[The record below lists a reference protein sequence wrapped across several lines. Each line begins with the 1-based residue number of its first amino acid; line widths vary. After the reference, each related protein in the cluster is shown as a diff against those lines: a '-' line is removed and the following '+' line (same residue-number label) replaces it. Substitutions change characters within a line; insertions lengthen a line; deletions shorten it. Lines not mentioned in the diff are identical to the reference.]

1 MAADG
6 SIIIDTRVNN
16 KGAEADLKALQAKAK
31 STAQQ
36 ISALDKQLGQ
46 ATSKRS
52 KLADDLAAA
61 RQQAEGTA
69 KELRHI
75 DNELQAAKAQIA
87 AFDGAQL
94 QEQFKNARV
103 ELQKIQGEMLSN
115 ANALEEKSDI
125 YYKRIARKHPNV
137 PIHAINQ
144 AADFSARSKNPE
156 LAAKESALSQQ
167 YALQSAKV
175 DQLSNSVRALN
186 AVRAQASGL
195 VGKKSALESSITQ
208 QSDTVARLTGEYQ
221 RQEQTVAGLTQQRAG
236 LAQQLDRETAAVNR
250 QSSAMAA
257 LNMAADAAGKFGTAI
272 RSAFSGAVSL
282 GKKALKTLGGIGARI
297 NAATKG
303 MRTFGRRMA
312 EIASGALFFNL
323 ISSALS
329 NMTRY
334 VGSALTASGA
344 LRTALGN
351 LAGAA
356 QTAAAPLI
364 QVLTPA
370 LAALANAAATVF
382 SYIARLVA
390 FLTGTTVS
398 AAQQAAEGVAGVGDA
413 AAGTADKVKKAT
425 RSLAGFDEITRLDSP
440 QDTSGGGGGSA
451 GTIDPNFG
459 FTGKSPFLD
468 SLLAAIE
475 AGQWFQ
481 VGRLIGEKL
490 RDSLNAIPWP
500 DIQAKA
506 VQWATNIADTINGAV
521 STPGLWEAIGHTLA
535 QGLNTMTGFVDT
547 FFQGV
552 WWADIGAGL
561 ARGLSQLVTEVDW
574 PQLGRVL
581 TDGMRAALLTLHG
594 FVTTYTG
601 WADLGMSIA
610 AMIGA
615 ALSNIDWVQAA
626 GDLSALAI
634 GILTAINTGLAQI
647 DWGAVGQTVL
657 GMLSAIDWA
666 GVFGQLGQLFANLW
680 PVILTTMVLPA
691 ILSWIGSVLL
701 AALGQAIVG
710 SLATWFSTVA
720 IPAVLSGIG
729 SALSAILAAIGG
741 WPVALI
747 AAIVAVFGLLL
758 KAIIDNWDAICDWFS
773 GAWDS
778 FVAGWNDF
786 WSLVSTNAQN
796 WWDDVTT
803 GWTEFWDGVSSV
815 FDALKASLSQAWN
828 SFWSG
833 LATSVASIWEGIVST
848 VKGAVNSLIGFV
860 NGMISAIVG
869 GLNGAIDV
877 LNNLSIDTPD
887 WLPFGMGG
895 KHLGFSISHIPA
907 PQIPYLA
914 QGAVIPP
921 NREFMAVLGDQS
933 HGTNV
938 EAPLATIQEAVAAVM
953 QDYQDGNLAALQQ
966 VLATLREILSAIYG
980 INIGDEV
987 IGQAAARYQT
997 RQSIITGRA

>member
-1 MAADG
+1 MPQADG
-6 SIIIDTRVNN
+6 SIIIDTRINN

-69 KELRHI
+69 KALDEINAKL
-75 DNELQAAKAQIA
+75 DAARAKNLAAVQKEFPGMSAGNAASIA
-87 AFDGAQL
+87 ESRTKGQY
-94 QEQFKNARV
+94 
-103 ELQKIQGEMLSN
+103 G
-115 ANALEEKSDI
+115 
-125 YYKRIARKHPNV
+125 
-137 PIHAINQ
+137 
-144 AADFSARSKNPE
+144 ADFARSDQ
-156 LAAKESALSQQ
+156 LAAEYAKQTES
-167 YALQSAKV
+167 
-175 DQLSNSVRALN
+175 
-186 AVRAQASGL
+186 
-195 VGKKSALESSITQ
+195 I
-208 QSDTVARLTGEYQ
+208 ARLTGEYQ

-236 LAQQLDRETAAVNR
+236 LAQQLDRETAAVNS

-398 AAQQAAEGVAGVGDA
+398 AAQQAAAGVASVGSA
-413 AAGTADKVKKAT
+413 ASGTADQVKKAT
-425 RSLAGFDEITRLDSP
+425 KSLAGFDEITRLDAP

-521 STPGLWEAIGHTLA
+521 TTPGLWEAIGHTLA
-535 QGLNTMTGFVDT
+535 QGLNTVTVFVDT

-561 ARGLSQLVTEVDW
+561 ARGLTQLVAEVDW

-581 TDGMRAALLTLHG
+581 TDGMRAALLVLHG

-626 GDLSALAI
+626 GDLSTLAI

-691 ILSWIGSVLL
+691 ILSWISSVLL

-729 SALSAILAAIGG
+729 SALSAIVAAIGG
-741 WPVALI
+741 WPVVLI
-747 AAIVAVFGLLL
+747 AAIVALFAALIAV
-758 KAIIDNWDAICDWFS
+758 IVDNWDAICDWFS

-778 FVAGWNDF
+778 FVAAWNEF
-786 WSLVSTNAQN
+786 WSLVSTNARN
-796 WWDDVTT
+796 WWNDVTT
-803 GWTEFWDGVSSV
+803 GWSNFWSSISEK
-815 FDALKASLSQAWN
+815 FNALKSALGSAWN

-833 LATSVASIWEGIVST
+833 LASGVTSIWNGIVNT
-848 VKGAVNSLIGFV
+848 VKGAVNALIGFI
-860 NGMISAIVG
+860 NGMLSGIVN

-877 LNNLSIDTPD
+877 LNRLSIDVPS
-887 WLPFGMGG
+887 WVPVVGG
-895 KHLGFSISHIPA
+895 NHLGFNVAHITA

-938 EAPLATIQEAVAAVM
+938 EAPLATIQQAVAAVM
-953 QDYQDGNLAALQQ
+953 QDYQDGNLAALEQ
-966 VLATLREILSAIYG
+966 VIAVLRQILEAVYG
-980 INIGDEV
+980 IHIGDAV
-987 IGQAAARYQT
+987 IGQAVARYNS
-997 RQSIITGRA
+997 RQAIITGRA

>member
-1 MAADG
+1 MPQADG
-6 SIIIDTRVNN
+6 SIIIDTRINN

-425 RSLAGFDEITRLDSP
+425 RSLAGFDEITRLDAP

-561 ARGLSQLVTEVDW
+561 ARGLTQLVTEVDW

-666 GVFGQLGQLFANLW
+666 GVFGQLGQLFANTW
-680 PVILTTMVLPA
+680 PLILTTVVLPA
-691 ILSWIGSVLL
+691 IVSWIGSTLV
-701 AALGQAIVG
+701 AALSTSIVTALSG
-710 SLATWFSTVA
+710 WITATV
-720 IPAVLSGIG
+720 IPAIG
-729 SALSAILAAIGG
+729 AGLTAIAGFLTSTIAG
-741 WPVALI
+741 WPVLLIAALAAVA
-747 AAIVAVFGLLL
+747 AAIVAFLVE
-758 KAIIDNWDAICDWFS
+758 NWDSVVAWFQN
-773 GAWDS
+773 AWDD
-778 FVAGWNDF
+778 FVSGWNDF
-786 WSLVSTNAQN
+786 WDSVAFCAQE
-796 WWDDVTT
+796 WWKSVTT
-803 GWTEFWDGVSSV
+803 EWTNFWNGIVDK
-815 FDALKASLSQAWN
+815 FNALKSGLSQAWDA
-828 SFWSG
+828 FWTG
-833 LATSVASIWEGIVST
+833 LSDRVGDVWNGIVNT
-848 VKGAVNSLIGFV
+848 VKGAVNSLIGFI
-860 NGMISAIVG
+860 NGMISAVVG
-869 GLNGAIDV
+869 GLNSAIDA
-877 LNNLSIDTPD
+877 LNSLSVDIPD
-887 WLPFGMGG
+887 WVPVVGG
-895 KHLGFSISHIPA
+895 NRLGFSISHITA

-938 EAPLATIQEAVAAVM
+938 EAPLATIQQAVADVM
-953 QDYQDGNLAALQQ
+953 QDNLDGELAALE
-966 VLATLREILSAIYG
+966 AIRGTLLDILQAVYG
-980 INIGDEV
+980 IDISDTKIGKAANRYTTK
-987 IGQAAARYQT
+987 QA
-997 RQSIITGRA
+997 IITGRA

>member
-1 MAADG
+1 MPQADG
-6 SIIIDTRVNN
+6 SIIIDTRINN

-36 ISALDKQLGQ
+36 IAALDKQLGQ

-236 LAQQLDRETAAVNR
+236 LAQQLDRETAAVNS

-398 AAQQAAEGVAGVGDA
+398 AAQQAAAGVAGVGDA

-425 RSLAGFDEITRLDSP
+425 RSLAGFDEITRLDAP
-440 QDTSGGGGGSA
+440 QDTSGGGGGST

-521 STPGLWEAIGHTLA
+521 TTPGLWEAIGHTLA
-535 QGLNTMTGFVDT
+535 QGLNTVTGFVDT

-561 ARGLSQLVTEVDW
+561 ARGLTQLVAEVDW

-626 GDLSALAI
+626 GDLSTLAI

-680 PVILTTMVLPA
+680 PVILTTVVLPA
-691 ILSWIGSVLL
+691 ILSWISSVLL
-701 AALGQAIVG
+701 AYLGQAIVG
-710 SLATWFSTVA
+710 SLETWFSTVA

-729 SALSAILAAIGG
+729 SALSAI
-741 WPVALI
+741 V
-747 AAIVAVFGLLL
+747 AAIVALFAALIAV
-758 KAIIDNWDAICDWFS
+758 IVDNWDAICDWFS

-778 FVAGWNDF
+778 FVAAWNEF
-786 WSLVSTNAQN
+786 WSLVSTNARN
-796 WWDDVTT
+796 WWNDVTT
-803 GWTEFWDGVSSV
+803 GWSNFWATISEK
-815 FDALKASLSQAWN
+815 FNALKSALGSAWN

-833 LATSVASIWEGIVST
+833 LASGVTSIWNGIVNT
-848 VKGAVNSLIGFV
+848 VKGAVNALIGFI
-860 NGMISAIVG
+860 NGMLSGIVN

-877 LNNLSIDTPD
+877 LNRLSIDVPS
-887 WLPFGMGG
+887 WVPLVGG
-895 KHLGFSISHIPA
+895 NHLGFSVSHITA

-921 NREFMAVLGDQS
+921 NREFLAVLGDQS

-938 EAPLATIQEAVAAVM
+938 EAPLATIQQAVAAVM
-953 QDYQDGNLAALQQ
+953 QDYQDGELAALEQ
-966 VLATLREILSAIYG
+966 VVAVLRQILEAVYG
-980 INIGDEV
+980 IHIGDDM
-987 IGQAAARYQT
+987 IGQAAARYT
-997 RQSIITGRA
+997 NRQAIITGRA

>member
-1 MAADG
+1 MPQADG
-6 SIIIDTRVNN
+6 SIIIDTRINN

-69 KELRHI
+69 KELQHI

-398 AAQQAAEGVAGVGDA
+398 AAQQAAAGVAGVGDA

-425 RSLAGFDEITRLDSP
+425 RSLAGFDEITRLDAP

-521 STPGLWEAIGHTLA
+521 TTPGLWEAIGHTLA

-561 ARGLSQLVTEVDW
+561 ARGLTQLVTEVDW

-647 DWGAVGQTVL
+647 DWGAVGQTVM

-680 PVILTTMVLPA
+680 PVILTTVVLPA
-691 ILSWIGSVLL
+691 ILSWISSVLL
-701 AALGQAIVG
+701 AFLGQAIVG

-729 SALSAILAAIGG
+729 SALSAIVTAIGG
-741 WPVALI
+741 WPVVLI
-747 AAIVAVFGLLL
+747 AAIVALFVALI
-758 KAIIDNWDAICDWFS
+758 AVIVDNWDAICDWFS

-778 FVAGWNDF
+778 FVAAWNEF
-786 WSLVSTNAQN
+786 WSLVSTNARN
-796 WWDDVTT
+796 WWNDVTT
-803 GWTEFWDGVSSV
+803 GWSNFWATISEK
-815 FDALKASLSQAWN
+815 FNALKSALGSAWN

-833 LATSVASIWEGIVST
+833 LASGVTSIWNGIVNT
-848 VKGAVNSLIGFV
+848 VKGAVNALIGFI
-860 NGMISAIVG
+860 NGMLSGIVN

-877 LNNLSIDTPD
+877 LNRLSIDVPS
-887 WLPFGMGG
+887 WVPLVGG
-895 KHLGFSISHIPA
+895 NHLGFSISHITA

-938 EAPLATIQEAVAAVM
+938 EAPLATIQEAVASVM
-953 QDYQDGNLAALQQ
+953 QDYQDGNLAALEQ
-966 VLATLREILSAIYG
+966 VIAVLRQILEAVYG
-980 INIGDEV
+980 IHIGDAV
-987 IGQAAARYQT
+987 IGQAVARYNS
-997 RQSIITGRA
+997 RQAIITGRA

>member
-1 MAADG
+1 MPQADG
-6 SIIIDTRVNN
+6 SIIIDTRINN

-69 KELRHI
+69 KALDEINAKL
-75 DNELQAAKAQIA
+75 DAARAKNLAAVQKEFPGMSAGNAASIA
-87 AFDGAQL
+87 ESRTKGQY
-94 QEQFKNARV
+94 
-103 ELQKIQGEMLSN
+103 S
-115 ANALEEKSDI
+115 
-125 YYKRIARKHPNV
+125 
-137 PIHAINQ
+137 
-144 AADFSARSKNPE
+144 ADFARSDQ
-156 LAAKESALSQQ
+156 LAAEYAKQTES
-167 YALQSAKV
+167 
-175 DQLSNSVRALN
+175 
-186 AVRAQASGL
+186 
-195 VGKKSALESSITQ
+195 I
-208 QSDTVARLTGEYQ
+208 ARLTGEYQ

-250 QSSAMAA
+250 QSSA
-257 LNMAADAAGKFGTAI
+257 ADAARKFGTAI

-351 LAGAA
+351 LEGAA

-398 AAQQAAEGVAGVGDA
+398 AAQQAAAGVAGVGDA

-425 RSLAGFDEITRLDSP
+425 RSLAGFDEITRLDAP

-521 STPGLWEAIGHTLA
+521 TTPGLWEAIGHTLA

-561 ARGLSQLVTEVDW
+561 ARGLTQLVTEVDW

-680 PVILTTMVLPA
+680 PVILTTVVLPA
-691 ILSWIGSVLL
+691 ILSWISSVLL

-729 SALSAILAAIGG
+729 SALSAIVTAIGG
-741 WPVALI
+741 WPVVLI
-747 AAIVAVFGLLL
+747 AAIVALFAALIAV
-758 KAIIDNWDAICDWFS
+758 IVDNWDAICDWFS

-778 FVAGWNDF
+778 FVAAWNEF
-786 WSLVSTNAQN
+786 WSLVSTNARN
-796 WWDDVTT
+796 WWNDVTT
-803 GWTEFWDGVSSV
+803 GWSNFWATISEK
-815 FDALKASLSQAWN
+815 FNALKSALGSAWN

-833 LATSVASIWEGIVST
+833 LASGVTSIWNGIVNT
-848 VKGAVNSLIGFV
+848 VKGAVNALIGFI
-860 NGMISAIVG
+860 NGMLSGIVN

-877 LNNLSIDTPD
+877 LNRLSIDVPS
-887 WLPFGMGG
+887 WVPLVGG
-895 KHLGFSISHIPA
+895 NHLGFSISHITA

-938 EAPLATIQEAVAAVM
+938 EAPLATIQQAVTAVM
-953 QDYQDGNLAALQQ
+953 QDYQDGNLAALELVIA
-966 VLATLREILSAIYG
+966 VLRQILEAVYG
-980 INIGDEV
+980 IHIGDAV
-987 IGQAAARYQT
+987 IGQAVARYNS
-997 RQSIITGRA
+997 RQAIITGRA

>member
-1 MAADG
+1 MPQADG
-6 SIIIDTRVNN
+6 SIIIDTRINN

-87 AFDGAQL
+87 AFDGARL

-236 LAQQLDRETAAVNR
+236 LAQQLDRETAAVNS

-398 AAQQAAEGVAGVGDA
+398 AAQQAAAGVASVGSA
-413 AAGTADKVKKAT
+413 ASGTADQVKKAT
-425 RSLAGFDEITRLDSP
+425 KSLAGFDEITRLDAP

-521 STPGLWEAIGHTLA
+521 TTPGLWEAIGHTLA

-561 ARGLSQLVTEVDW
+561 ARGLTQLVAEVDW

-581 TDGMRAALLTLHG
+581 TDGMRAALLVLHG

-626 GDLSALAI
+626 GDLSTLAI

-691 ILSWIGSVLL
+691 ILSWIS
-701 AALGQAIVG
+701 
-710 SLATWFSTVA
+710 
-720 IPAVLSGIG
+720 
-729 SALSAILAAIGG
+729 SALSAIVTAIGG
-741 WPVALI
+741 WPVVLI
-747 AAIVAVFGLLL
+747 AAIVALFAALIAV
-758 KAIIDNWDAICDWFS
+758 IVDNWDAICDWFS

-778 FVAGWNDF
+778 FVAAWNEF
-786 WSLVSTNAQN
+786 WSLVSTNARN
-796 WWDDVTT
+796 WWNDVTT
-803 GWTEFWDGVSSV
+803 GWSNFWATISEK
-815 FDALKASLSQAWN
+815 FNALKSALGSAWN

-833 LATSVASIWEGIVST
+833 LASGVTSIWNGIVNT
-848 VKGAVNSLIGFV
+848 VKGAVNALIGFI
-860 NGMISAIVG
+860 NGMLSGIVN

-877 LNNLSIDTPD
+877 LNRLSIDVPS
-887 WLPFGMGG
+887 WVPLVGG
-895 KHLGFSISHIPA
+895 NHLGFSISHITA

-938 EAPLATIQEAVAAVM
+938 EAPLATIQEAVTAVM
-953 QDYQDGNLAALQQ
+953 QDYQDGNLAALEQ

-980 INIGDEV
+980 INIGDDV

-997 RQSIITGRA
+997 RQAIITGRA

>member
-1 MAADG
+1 MADG
-6 SIIIDTRVNN
+6 SIIIDTRINN

-69 KELRHI
+69 KALDEINAKL
-75 DNELQAAKAQIA
+75 DAARAKNLAAVQKEFPGMSAGNAASIA
-87 AFDGAQL
+87 ESRTKGQY
-94 QEQFKNARV
+94 
-103 ELQKIQGEMLSN
+103 G
-115 ANALEEKSDI
+115 
-125 YYKRIARKHPNV
+125 
-137 PIHAINQ
+137 
-144 AADFSARSKNPE
+144 ADFARSDQ
-156 LAAKESALSQQ
+156 LAAEYSKQTE
-167 YALQSAKV
+167 
-175 DQLSNSVRALN
+175 N
-186 AVRAQASGL
+186 
-195 VGKKSALESSITQ
+195 
-208 QSDTVARLTGEYQ
+208 VARLTGEYQ
-221 RQEQTVAGLTQQRAG
+221 RQEQTIAGLTQQRAG
-236 LAQQLDRETAAVNR
+236 LAQQLDQETAGVNR
-250 QSSAMAA
+250 QATAMNAMNA
-257 LNMAADAAGKFGTAI
+257 AADAARGFGTAI
-272 RSAFSGAVSL
+272 RRALGSVASL
-282 GKKALKTLGGIGARI
+282 GKKAAKALGTIGARI
-297 NAATKG
+297 NSATAG
-303 MRTFGRRMA
+303 MRRFGRRIA

-323 ISSALS
+323 ISAGLR
-329 NMTRY
+329 NVTTYMGT
-334 VGSALTASGA
+334 ALTASGA

-356 QTAAAPLI
+356 QTVAAPLI

-382 SYIARLVA
+382 SYIAQLVA

-398 AAQQAAEGVAGVGDA
+398 AAQQAAAGVASVGSA
-413 AAGTADKVKKAT
+413 ASGTADQVKKAT
-425 RSLAGFDEITRLDSP
+425 KSLAGFDEITRLDAP
-440 QDTSGGGGGSA
+440 QDDTGNGGGGGSSA
-451 GTIDPNFG
+451 IDPNFD

-521 STPGLWEAIGHTLA
+521 STRGLWEAIGHTLA
-535 QGLNTMTGFVDT
+535 QGLNTLTGFVDT

-561 ARGLSQLVTEVDW
+561 ARGLTQLVAEVDW

-615 ALSNIDWVQAA
+615 ALANIDWVQAA
-626 GDLSALAI
+626 GDLSKLAI
-634 GILTAINTGLAQI
+634 GILTAINAGLSTI
-647 DWGAVGQTVL
+647 DWGTVGQTVL
-657 GMLSAIDWA
+657 AMLSAIDWA
-666 GVFGQLGQLFANLW
+666 GLFGQLGRLFANIW
-680 PVILTTMVLPA
+680 PVILTAIVLPA
-691 ILSWIGSVLL
+691 ILSWL
-701 AALGQAIVG
+701 
-710 SLATWFSTVA
+710 
-720 IPAVLSGIG
+720 G
-729 SALSAILAAIGG
+729 SALAAIVAAIGG
-741 WPVALI
+741 WPVVLIAAIAVLFAALI
-747 AAIVAVFGLLL
+747 AAIVE
-758 KAIIDNWDAICDWFS
+758 NWDSICAWFA

-778 FVAGWNDF
+778 FVAAWNDF
-786 WSLVSTNAQN
+786 WSNVATNAQN
-796 WWDDVTT
+796 WWNDITT
-803 GWTEFWDGVSSV
+803 GWSNFWTGVSEK
-815 FDALKASLSQAWN
+815 FNALKSSLGAAWN

-833 LATSVASIWEGIVST
+833 LASGVASIWNGIVNT
-848 VKGAVNSLIGFV
+848 VKGAVNALIGFI
-860 NGMISAIVG
+860 NGMLSGIVS
-869 GLNGAIDV
+869 GLNSAIDV
-877 LNNLSIDTPD
+877 LNRLSIDVPD
-887 WLPFGMGG
+887 WVPVVGG
-895 KHLGFSISHIPA
+895 NHLGFNVSHITA

-921 NREFMAVLGDQS
+921 NREFMAVLGDQT

-938 EAPLATIQEAVAAVM
+938 EAPLATIQQAVAEVMEDVQAGQMAGFETLAELLRQLISAV
-953 QDYQDGNLAALQQ
+953 
-966 VLATLREILSAIYG
+966 YG
-980 INIGDEV
+980 IELTDEQV
-987 IGQAAARYQT
+987 
-997 RQSIITGRA
+997 GRAAQRWQRHQEIMMGGAF

>member
-6 SIIIDTRVNN
+6 SIIIDTRINN

-61 RQQAEGTA
+61 KQQAEGTA
-69 KELRHI
+69 KALDEI
-75 DNELQAAKAQIA
+75 
-87 AFDGAQL
+87 
-94 QEQFKNARV
+94 
-103 ELQKIQGEMLSN
+103 N
-115 ANALEEKSDI
+115 ANLDAARAKNLAAVQKEFPGMSAGNAAS
-125 YYKRIARKHPNV
+125 IAESRTKG
-137 PIHAINQ
+137 Q
-144 AADFSARSKNPE
+144 YGADFARSDQ
-156 LAAKESALSQQ
+156 LAAEYAKQTES
-167 YALQSAKV
+167 
-175 DQLSNSVRALN
+175 
-186 AVRAQASGL
+186 
-195 VGKKSALESSITQ
+195 I
-208 QSDTVARLTGEYQ
+208 ARLTGEYQ
-221 RQEQTVAGLTQQRAG
+221 RQEQTVAG

-413 AAGTADKVKKAT
+413 AAGTADKVKKTT
-425 RSLAGFDEITRLDSP
+425 RSLAGFDEITRLDAP

-521 STPGLWEAIGHTLA
+521 STPGLWEAIGHTLS

-561 ARGLSQLVTEVDW
+561 ARGLTQLVTEVDW

-680 PVILTTMVLPA
+680 PVILTTVVLPA
-691 ILSWIGSVLL
+691 ILSWISSVLL

-729 SALSAILAAIGG
+729 SALSAIVTAIGG
-741 WPVALI
+741 WPVVLI
-747 AAIVAVFGLLL
+747 AAIVALFVALI
-758 KAIIDNWDAICDWFS
+758 AVIVDNWDAICDWFS

-778 FVAGWNDF
+778 FVAAWNEF
-786 WSLVSTNAQN
+786 WSLVATNAQN
-796 WWDDVTT
+796 WWNDVTT
-803 GWTEFWDGVSSV
+803 GWSNFWATISEK
-815 FDALKASLSQAWN
+815 FNALKSALGSAWN

-833 LATSVASIWEGIVST
+833 LASGVTSIWNGIVNT
-848 VKGAVNSLIGFV
+848 VKGAVNSLIGFI
-860 NGMISAIVG
+860 NGMLSGIVN

-877 LNNLSIDTPD
+877 LNRLSIDVPS
-887 WLPFGMGG
+887 WVPLVGG
-895 KHLGFSISHIPA
+895 NHLGFSISHISA

-938 EAPLATIQEAVAAVM
+938 EAPLATIQQVVAAVM
-953 QDYQDGNLAALQQ
+953 QDYQDGNLAALEQ
-966 VLATLREILSAIYG
+966 VIAVLRQILEAVYG
-980 INIGDEV
+980 IHIGDAV
-987 IGQAAARYQT
+987 IGQAVARYNS
-997 RQSIITGRA
+997 RQAIITGRA

>member
-1 MAADG
+1 MPQADG
-6 SIIIDTRVNN
+6 SIIIDTRINN
-16 KGAEADLKALQAKAK
+16 KGAEAALKALQAKAK

-46 ATSKRS
+46 ATSRRS

-69 KELRHI
+69 RAMDEVNAKLDAARARNLAAVQKEFPGMSAG
-75 DNELQAAKAQIA
+75 NAASIA
-87 AFDGAQL
+87 ESRTMGQY
-94 QEQFKNARV
+94 
-103 ELQKIQGEMLSN
+103 S
-115 ANALEEKSDI
+115 
-125 YYKRIARKHPNV
+125 
-137 PIHAINQ
+137 
-144 AADFSARSKNPE
+144 ADFAQSDK
-156 LAAKESALSQQ
+156 LAAE
-167 YALQSAKV
+167 YAKQTE
-175 DQLSNSVRALN
+175 N
-186 AVRAQASGL
+186 
-195 VGKKSALESSITQ
+195 
-208 QSDTVARLTGEYQ
+208 VARLTGEYQ

-236 LAQQLDRETAAVNR
+236 LAQQLDQETAAVNR

-272 RSAFSGAVSL
+272 RSAFSRVASL

-323 ISSALS
+323 ISTALS

-370 LAALANAAATVF
+370 LTALANAAATVF

-398 AAQQAAEGVAGVGDA
+398 AAQSAAAGIAGVGSA
-413 AAGTADKVKKAT
+413 ASGAADEVKKAT
-425 RSLAGFDEITRLDSP
+425 RSLAGFDEITRLDAP
-440 QDTSGGGGGSA
+440 QDTSGSGGGSA
-451 GTIDPNFG
+451 GEIDPNFG

-475 AGQWFQ
+475 NSQWFQ

-500 DIQAKA
+500 DIQARA

-561 ARGLSQLVTEVDW
+561 ARGLTQLVTEVDW

-680 PVILTTMVLPA
+680 PVILTTVVLPA
-691 ILSWIGSVLL
+691 ILSWISSVLL
-701 AALGQAIVG
+701 AAIGQAIVG
-710 SLATWFSTVA
+710 SLVIWFSTVA

-729 SALSAILAAIGG
+729 SALSAIVAAIGG
-741 WPVALI
+741 WPVVLIAAVVALFAALI
-747 AAIVAVFGLLL
+747 AVIVN
-758 KAIIDNWDAICDWFS
+758 NWDAICSWFA
-773 GAWDS
+773 GVWDS
-778 FVAGWNDF
+778 FVAAWNEF
-786 WSLVSTNAQN
+786 WSLVATNAQN
-796 WWDDVTT
+796 WWNDVTT
-803 GWTEFWDGVSSV
+803 AWSNFWSGISEK
-815 FDALKASLSQAWN
+815 FNALKSALGSAWN

-833 LATSVASIWEGIVST
+833 LASGVTSIWNGIVNT
-848 VKGAVNSLIGFV
+848 VKGAVNSLIGFI
-860 NGMISAIVG
+860 NGMLSGIVG
-869 GLNGAIDV
+869 GLNAAIDV
-877 LNNLSIDTPD
+877 LNGLSIDVPS
-887 WLPFGMGG
+887 WVPVVGG
-895 KHLGFSISHIPA
+895 NHLGFSVSHITA

-938 EAPLATIQEAVAAVM
+938 EAPLATIQQAVAAVM
-953 QDYQDGNLAALQQ
+953 QDYQDGNLAALEQ
-966 VLATLREILSAIYG
+966 VIAVLRQILEAVYG
-980 INIGDEV
+980 IHIGDDV
-987 IGQAAARYQT
+987 IGQAAARYT
-997 RQSIITGRA
+997 NRQAIITGRA

>member
-1 MAADG
+1 MPQSDG
-6 SIIIDTRVNN
+6 SIIIDTRINN
-16 KGAEADLKALQAKAK
+16 KGAEADLKTLQAKAK
-31 STAQQ
+31 SAAQQ
-36 ISALDKQLGQ
+36 ISALDKQIGE
-46 ATSKRS
+46 ATNKRS
-52 KLADDLAAA
+52 KLTDDLSSAK
-61 RQQAEGTA
+61 QQADATA
-69 KELRHI
+69 KELQQVNI
-75 DNELQAAKAQIA
+75 KLQSAKAKISTLDA
-87 AFDGAQL
+87 SKL
-94 QEQFKNARV
+94 QEQFKNARA
-103 ELQKIQGEMLSN
+103 ELQKIQSEMLSN
-115 ANALEEKSDI
+115 SNALEEKSDI
-125 YYKRIARKHPNV
+125 YYKRIGRKHPDV

-156 LAAKESALSQQ
+156 LAKKESALSQQ
-167 YALQSAKV
+167 YARQSEKV
-175 DQLSNSVRALN
+175 NQLTNSLISLN
-186 AVRAQASGL
+186 AVREQVSGL
-195 VGKKSALESSITQ
+195 EGRKSSLESAITQ
-208 QSDTVARLTGEYQ
+208 HSETIARLTGEYK

-236 LAQQLDRETAAVNR
+236 LAQQLDLETAAVNR

-413 AAGTADKVKKAT
+413 ASDTADKVKKAT
-425 RSLAGFDEITRLDSP
+425 RSLAGFDEITRLDAP
-440 QDTSGGGGGSA
+440 QDASGGGGGSA
-451 GTIDPNFG
+451 GEIDPNFG

-500 DIQAKA
+500 DVQAKA

-561 ARGLSQLVTEVDW
+561 ARGLTQLVTEVDW

-680 PVILTTMVLPA
+680 PVILTTVVLPA
-691 ILSWIGSVLL
+691 ILSWISIVLL

-729 SALSAILAAIGG
+729 SALSAIVTAIGG
-741 WPVALI
+741 WPVVLI
-747 AAIVAVFGLLL
+747 AAIVALFAALIAV
-758 KAIIDNWDAICDWFS
+758 IVDNWDAICDWFS

-778 FVAGWNDF
+778 FVAAWNEF
-786 WSLVSTNAQN
+786 WSLVSTNARN
-796 WWDDVTT
+796 WWNDVTT
-803 GWTEFWDGVSSV
+803 GWSNFWATISEK
-815 FDALKASLSQAWN
+815 FNALKSALGSAWN

-833 LATSVASIWEGIVST
+833 LASGVTSIWNGIVNT
-848 VKGAVNSLIGFV
+848 VKGAVNALIGFI
-860 NGMISAIVG
+860 NGMLSGIVN

-877 LNNLSIDTPD
+877 LNRLSIDVPS
-887 WLPFGMGG
+887 WVPLVGG
-895 KHLGFSISHIPA
+895 NHLGFSVSHITA

-921 NREFMAVLGDQS
+921 NREFLAVLGDQTS
-933 HGTNV
+933 GTNV
-938 EAPLATIQEAVAAVM
+938 EAPLATIQQAVATVM
-953 QDYQDGNLAALQQ
+953 QDYQDGNLAALEQ
-966 VLATLREILSAIYG
+966 VVAVLRQILEAVYG
-980 INIGDEV
+980 IHIGDDA
-987 IGQAAARYQT
+987 IGQAAARYT
-997 RQSIITGRA
+997 NRQAIITGRA

>member
-1 MAADG
+1 MPQADG
-6 SIIIDTRVNN
+6 SIIIDTRINN

-69 KELRHI
+69 KALDEINAKLDSARAK
-75 DNELQAAKAQIA
+75 NLAAVQKEFPGISAGNAASIA
-87 AFDGAQL
+87 ESRTKGQY
-94 QEQFKNARV
+94 
-103 ELQKIQGEMLSN
+103 G
-115 ANALEEKSDI
+115 
-125 YYKRIARKHPNV
+125 
-137 PIHAINQ
+137 
-144 AADFSARSKNPE
+144 ADFARS
-156 LAAKESALSQQ
+156 
-167 YALQSAKV
+167 
-175 DQLSNSVRALN
+175 DQLATEY
-186 AVRAQASGL
+186 AKQT
-195 VGKKSALESSITQ
+195 ESI
-208 QSDTVARLTGEYQ
+208 ARLTGEYQ

-236 LAQQLDRETAAVNR
+236 LAQQLDRETAAVNS

-303 MRTFGRRMA
+303 IRMFGRRMA

-398 AAQQAAEGVAGVGDA
+398 AAQQAAAGVAGVGDA

-425 RSLAGFDEITRLDSP
+425 RSLAGFDEITRLDAP

-561 ARGLSQLVTEVDW
+561 ARGLTQLVTEVDW

-647 DWGAVGQTVL
+647 DWGAVGQTVM

-680 PVILTTMVLPA
+680 PVILTTVVLPA
-691 ILSWIGSVLL
+691 ILSWISSVLL
-701 AALGQAIVG
+701 AYLGQAIVG

-729 SALSAILAAIGG
+729 SALSAIVAAIGG
-741 WPVALI
+741 WPVVLI
-747 AAIVAVFGLLL
+747 AAIVALFAALIAV
-758 KAIIDNWDAICDWFS
+758 IVDNWDAICDWFS
-773 GAWDS
+773 GAWGS
-778 FVAGWNDF
+778 FVAAWDEF
-786 WSLVSTNAQN
+786 WGLVATNARN
-796 WWDDVTT
+796 WWNDVTT
-803 GWTEFWDGVSSV
+803 GWSNFWSSISEK
-815 FDALKASLSQAWN
+815 FNALKSALGSAWN

-833 LATSVASIWEGIVST
+833 LASGVTSIWNGIVNT
-848 VKGAVNSLIGFV
+848 VKGAVNALIGFI
-860 NGMISAIVG
+860 NGMLSGIVN

-877 LNNLSIDTPD
+877 LNRLSIDVPD
-887 WLPFGMGG
+887 WVPVVGG
-895 KHLGFSISHIPA
+895 NHLGFNVAHITPS
-907 PQIPYLA
+907 QIPYLA

-938 EAPLATIQEAVAAVM
+938 EAPLATIQQAVAAVM
-953 QDYQDGNLAALQQ
+953 QDYQDGNLAALEQ
-966 VLATLREILSAIYG
+966 VIAVLRQILEAVYG
-980 INIGDEV
+980 IHIGDAV
-987 IGQAAARYQT
+987 IGQAVARYNS
-997 RQSIITGRA
+997 RQAIITGRA

>member
-1 MAADG
+1 MPQADG
-6 SIIIDTRVNN
+6 SIIIDTRINN

-69 KELRHI
+69 KALDEINAKL
-75 DNELQAAKAQIA
+75 DAARAKNLAVVQKEYPGMSAGNAASIA
-87 AFDGAQL
+87 ESRTKGQY
-94 QEQFKNARV
+94 
-103 ELQKIQGEMLSN
+103 G
-115 ANALEEKSDI
+115 
-125 YYKRIARKHPNV
+125 
-137 PIHAINQ
+137 
-144 AADFSARSKNPE
+144 ADFARS
-156 LAAKESALSQQ
+156 
-167 YALQSAKV
+167 
-175 DQLSNSVRALN
+175 DQL
-186 AVRAQASGL
+186 ASEYA
-195 VGKKSALESSITQ
+195 KQTENI
-208 QSDTVARLTGEYQ
+208 ARLTGEYQ

-382 SYIARLVA
+382 SYIAQLVA

-398 AAQQAAEGVAGVGDA
+398 AAQQAAKGVAGVGDA

-425 RSLAGFDEITRLDSP
+425 RSLAGFDEITRLDAP

-521 STPGLWEAIGHTLA
+521 TTPGLWEAIGHTLA

-561 ARGLSQLVTEVDW
+561 ARGLTQLVAEVDW

-626 GDLSALAI
+626 GDLSTLAI

-666 GVFGQLGQLFANLW
+666 GVFGQLGQLFANTW
-680 PVILTTMVLPA
+680 PLILTTVVLPA
-691 ILSWIGSVLL
+691 IVSWIGNILMT
-701 AALGQAIVG
+701 ALTA
-710 SLATWFSTVA
+710 SLVTSLSGWITATV
-720 IPAVLSGIG
+720 IPAIG
-729 SALSAILAAIGG
+729 TGLTAIAGFLTSTIAG
-741 WPVALI
+741 WPVLLIAALAAVV
-747 AAIVAVFGLLL
+747 AAIVAFLVE
-758 KAIIDNWDAICDWFS
+758 NWDSIVAWFQ

-778 FVAGWNDF
+778 FVAAWNEF
-786 WSLVSTNAQN
+786 WSLVATNARN
-796 WWDDVTT
+796 WWNDVTT
-803 GWTEFWDGVSSV
+803 GWSNFWATISEK
-815 FDALKASLSQAWN
+815 FNALKSALGSAWN

-833 LATSVASIWEGIVST
+833 LASGVTSIWNGIVNT
-848 VKGAVNSLIGFV
+848 VKGAVNALIGFI
-860 NGMISAIVG
+860 NGMLSGIVN

-877 LNNLSIDTPD
+877 LNRLSIDVPS
-887 WLPFGMGG
+887 WVPLVGG
-895 KHLGFSISHIPA
+895 NHLGFSISHITA

-938 EAPLATIQEAVAAVM
+938 EAPLATIQQAVAAVM
-953 QDYQDGNLAALQQ
+953 QDYQDGNLAALEQ
-966 VLATLREILSAIYG
+966 VIAVLRQILEAVYG
-980 INIGDEV
+980 IHIGDAV
-987 IGQAAARYQT
+987 IGQAVARYNS
-997 RQSIITGRA
+997 RQAIITGRA

>member
-1 MAADG
+1 MPQADG
-6 SIIIDTRVNN
+6 SIIIDTRINN

-52 KLADDLAAA
+52 KLADDLTAAK
-61 RQQAEGTA
+61 QQAEGTA
-69 KELRHI
+69 KVLDEINAKL
-75 DNELQAAKAQIA
+75 DAARAKNLAAVQKEFPGMSAGNAASIA
-87 AFDGAQL
+87 ESRTKGQY
-94 QEQFKNARV
+94 
-103 ELQKIQGEMLSN
+103 G
-115 ANALEEKSDI
+115 
-125 YYKRIARKHPNV
+125 
-137 PIHAINQ
+137 
-144 AADFSARSKNPE
+144 ADFARSDQ
-156 LAAKESALSQQ
+156 LAAE
-167 YALQSAKV
+167 YAK
-175 DQLSNSVRALN
+175 
-186 AVRAQASGL
+186 QA
-195 VGKKSALESSITQ
+195 EN
-208 QSDTVARLTGEYQ
+208 VARLTGEYQ
-221 RQEQTVAGLTQQRAG
+221 QQEQSVAGLTQQRAG

-257 LNMAADAAGKFGTAI
+257 MNIAADAAGRFGTAI

-282 GKKALKTLGGIGARI
+282 GKKAMKTLREIGASI
-297 NAATKG
+297 DAATKG
-303 MRTFGRRMA
+303 MRMFGRRIA

-323 ISSALS
+323 ISTALS

-413 AAGTADKVKKAT
+413 AGTADKIKKAT
-425 RSLAGFDEITRLDSP
+425 RSLAGFDEITRLDAP
-440 QDTSGGGGGSA
+440 QNTSGGGGGGSA

-500 DIQAKA
+500 DIQDKA
-506 VQWATNIADTINGAV
+506 VQWATNIADAINGAV

-552 WWADIGAGL
+552 WWADIGVGL
-561 ARGLSQLVTEVDW
+561 ANGLTQLVAEVDW

-615 ALSNIDWVQAA
+615 ALANIDWVQAA
-626 GDLSALAI
+626 GDLSTLAI
-634 GILTAINTGLAQI
+634 GILTTINTGLAQI
-647 DWGAVGQTVL
+647 DWGTVGQTVL

-666 GVFGQLGQLFANLW
+666 GLFGQLGQLFANLW
-680 PVILTTMVLPA
+680 PVILTTVVLPA
-691 ILSWIGSVLL
+691 ILSWIGGTLISAISVAITGTL
-701 AALGQAIVG
+701 ASFFAN
-710 SLATWFSTVA
+710 TV
-720 IPAVLSGIG
+720 IPAVVSGIG
-729 SALSAILAAIGG
+729 TALSAIVTAIGG
-741 WPVALI
+741 GPVVLI
-747 AAIVAVFGLLL
+747 AAIVALFAALIAV
-758 KAIIDNWDAICDWFS
+758 IVDNWDAICDWFS

-778 FVAGWNDF
+778 FVAAWNEF
-786 WSLVSTNAQN
+786 WSLVATNARN
-796 WWDDVTT
+796 WWNDVTT
-803 GWTEFWDGVSSV
+803 GWSNFWNGIVDK
-815 FDALKASLSQAWN
+815 FNALKSALGNAWD

-833 LATSVASIWEGIVST
+833 LASGVTSIWNGIVNT
-848 VKGAVNSLIGFV
+848 VKGAVNALIGFV
-860 NGMISAIVG
+860 NGMLSGIVN

-877 LNNLSIDTPD
+877 LNRLSIDVPD
-887 WLPFGMGG
+887 WVPLVGG
-895 KHLGFSISHIPA
+895 NHLGFSISHITA

-938 EAPLATIQEAVAAVM
+938 EAPLATIQQAVAAVM
-953 QDYQDGNLAALQQ
+953 QDYQDGNLAALEQ
-966 VLATLREILSAIYG
+966 VIAVLRQILEAVYG
-980 INIGDEV
+980 IHIGDAV
-987 IGQAAARYQT
+987 IGQAVARYNSK
-997 RQSIITGRA
+997 QSIITGRA

>member
-1 MAADG
+1 MPQADG
-6 SIIIDTRVNN
+6 SIIIDTRINN

-36 ISALDKQLGQ
+36 ISALDRQLGQ

-69 KELRHI
+69 KALDEINAKL
-75 DNELQAAKAQIA
+75 DAARAKNLAAVQKEFPGMSAGNAASIA
-87 AFDGAQL
+87 ESRTKGQY
-94 QEQFKNARV
+94 
-103 ELQKIQGEMLSN
+103 G
-115 ANALEEKSDI
+115 
-125 YYKRIARKHPNV
+125 
-137 PIHAINQ
+137 
-144 AADFSARSKNPE
+144 ADFARSDQ
-156 LAAKESALSQQ
+156 LAAEYAKQTES
-167 YALQSAKV
+167 
-175 DQLSNSVRALN
+175 
-186 AVRAQASGL
+186 
-195 VGKKSALESSITQ
+195 I
-208 QSDTVARLTGEYQ
+208 ARLTGEYQ

-272 RSAFSGAVSL
+272 RSAFGGAVSL

-425 RSLAGFDEITRLDSP
+425 RSLAGFDEITRLDAP
-440 QDTSGGGGGSA
+440 QDTSGGGGGST

-475 AGQWFQ
+475 AGQWIQ

-500 DIQAKA
+500 DIQAKG

-561 ARGLSQLVTEVDW
+561 ARGLTQLVTEVDW

-680 PVILTTMVLPA
+680 PVILTTVVLPA
-691 ILSWIGSVLL
+691 ILSWIGGTLISAISVAITGTL
-701 AALGQAIVG
+701 ASFFAN
-710 SLATWFSTVA
+710 TV
-720 IPAVLSGIG
+720 IPAVVSGIG
-729 SALSAILAAIGG
+729 SALSAIVAAIGG
-741 WPVALI
+741 WPVVLI
-747 AAIVAVFGLLL
+747 AAIVVLFAALIAV
-758 KAIIDNWDAICDWFS
+758 IVDNWDAICDWFS

-778 FVAGWNDF
+778 FVAAWDEF
-786 WSLVSTNAQN
+786 WSLVATNAQN
-796 WWDDVTT
+796 WWNDVTT
-803 GWTEFWDGVSSV
+803 GWSNFWSSISEK
-815 FDALKASLSQAWN
+815 FNALKSALGSAWN

-833 LATSVASIWEGIVST
+833 LASGVASIWNGIVNT
-848 VKGAVNSLIGFV
+848 VKGAVNALIGFI
-860 NGMISAIVG
+860 NGMLSGIVN

-877 LNNLSIDTPD
+877 LNRLSIDVPD
-887 WLPFGMGG
+887 WVPVVGG
-895 KHLGFSISHIPA
+895 NHLGFNVAHITA

-938 EAPLATIQEAVAAVM
+938 EAPLATIQQAVASVM
-953 QDYQDGNLAALQQ
+953 QDYQDGNLAALEQ
-966 VLATLREILSAIYG
+966 VVAVLRQILEAVYG
-980 INIGDEV
+980 IHIGDAV
-987 IGQAAARYQT
+987 IGQAVARYNS
-997 RQSIITGRA
+997 RQAIITGRA

>member
-1 MAADG
+1 MPQADG
-6 SIIIDTRVNN
+6 SIIIDTRINN

-69 KELRHI
+69 KALDEINAKL
-75 DNELQAAKAQIA
+75 DAARAKNLAAVQKEFPGMSAGNAASIA
-87 AFDGAQL
+87 ESRTKGQY
-94 QEQFKNARV
+94 
-103 ELQKIQGEMLSN
+103 S
-115 ANALEEKSDI
+115 
-125 YYKRIARKHPNV
+125 
-137 PIHAINQ
+137 
-144 AADFSARSKNPE
+144 ADFARSDQ
-156 LAAKESALSQQ
+156 LAAEYAKQTES
-167 YALQSAKV
+167 
-175 DQLSNSVRALN
+175 
-186 AVRAQASGL
+186 
-195 VGKKSALESSITQ
+195 I
-208 QSDTVARLTGEYQ
+208 ARLTGEYQ

-257 LNMAADAAGKFGTAI
+257 LNMAADAARKFGTAI

-334 VGSALTASGA
+334 VGSALTVSGA

-398 AAQQAAEGVAGVGDA
+398 AAQQAAAGVAGVGDA

-425 RSLAGFDEITRLDSP
+425 RSLAGFDEITRLDAP

-521 STPGLWEAIGHTLA
+521 TTPGLWEAIGHTLA

-561 ARGLSQLVTEVDW
+561 ARGLTQLVAEVDW

-581 TDGMRAALLTLHG
+581 TDGMRAALLVLHG

-626 GDLSALAI
+626 GDLSTLAI

-657 GMLSAIDWA
+657 EMLSAIDWA
-666 GVFGQLGQLFANLW
+666 GLFGQLGQLFANLW

-691 ILSWIGSVLL
+691 ILSWISSVLL

-729 SALSAILAAIGG
+729 SALSAIVTAIGG
-741 WPVALI
+741 WPVVLI
-747 AAIVAVFGLLL
+747 AAIVALFAALIAV
-758 KAIIDNWDAICDWFS
+758 IVDNWDAICDWFS

-778 FVAGWNDF
+778 FVAAWNEF
-786 WSLVSTNAQN
+786 WSLVSTNARN
-796 WWDDVTT
+796 WWNDVTT
-803 GWTEFWDGVSSV
+803 GWSNFWSSISEK
-815 FDALKASLSQAWN
+815 FNALKSALGSAWN

-833 LATSVASIWEGIVST
+833 LASGVTSIWNGIVNT
-848 VKGAVNSLIGFV
+848 VKGAVNALIGFI
-860 NGMISAIVG
+860 NGMLSGIVN

-877 LNNLSIDTPD
+877 LNRLSIDVPS
-887 WLPFGMGG
+887 WVPLVGG
-895 KHLGFSISHIPA
+895 NHLGFSISHITA

-938 EAPLATIQEAVAAVM
+938 EAPLATIQQAVAAVM
-953 QDYQDGNLAALQQ
+953 QDYQDGNLAALEQ
-966 VLATLREILSAIYG
+966 VIAVLRQILEAVYG
-980 INIGDEV
+980 IHIGDAV
-987 IGQAAARYQT
+987 IGQAVARYNS
-997 RQSIITGRA
+997 RQAIITGRA

>member
-1 MAADG
+1 MPQADG
-6 SIIIDTRVNN
+6 SIIIDTRINN

-69 KELRHI
+69 KALDEINAKL
-75 DNELQAAKAQIA
+75 DAARAKNLAAVQKEFPGMSAGNAASIA
-87 AFDGAQL
+87 ESRTKGQY
-94 QEQFKNARV
+94 
-103 ELQKIQGEMLSN
+103 S
-115 ANALEEKSDI
+115 
-125 YYKRIARKHPNV
+125 
-137 PIHAINQ
+137 
-144 AADFSARSKNPE
+144 ADFARSDQ
-156 LAAKESALSQQ
+156 LAAEYAKQTES
-167 YALQSAKV
+167 
-175 DQLSNSVRALN
+175 
-186 AVRAQASGL
+186 
-195 VGKKSALESSITQ
+195 I
-208 QSDTVARLTGEYQ
+208 ARLTGEYQ

-257 LNMAADAAGKFGTAI
+257 LNMAADAARKFGTAI

-334 VGSALTASGA
+334 VGSALTVSGA

-398 AAQQAAEGVAGVGDA
+398 AAQQAAAGVAGVGDA

-425 RSLAGFDEITRLDSP
+425 RSLAGFDEITRLDAP

-521 STPGLWEAIGHTLA
+521 TTPGLWEAIGHTLA

-561 ARGLSQLVTEVDW
+561 ARGLTQLVAEVDW

-581 TDGMRAALLTLHG
+581 TDGMRAALLVLHG

-626 GDLSALAI
+626 GDLSTLAI

-657 GMLSAIDWA
+657 EMLSAIDWA

-691 ILSWIGSVLL
+691 ILSWIGS
-701 AALGQAIVG
+701 
-710 SLATWFSTVA
+710 
-720 IPAVLSGIG
+720 
-729 SALSAILAAIGG
+729 ALSAIVAAIGG
-741 WPVALI
+741 WPVVLI
-747 AAIVAVFGLLL
+747 AAIVALFAALIAV
-758 KAIIDNWDAICDWFS
+758 IVDNWDAICDWFS

-778 FVAGWNDF
+778 FVAAWNEF
-786 WSLVSTNAQN
+786 WSLVSTNARN
-796 WWDDVTT
+796 WWNDVTT
-803 GWTEFWDGVSSV
+803 GWSNFWSSISEK
-815 FDALKASLSQAWN
+815 FNALKSALGSAWN

-833 LATSVASIWEGIVST
+833 LASGVTSIWNGIVNT
-848 VKGAVNSLIGFV
+848 VKGAVNTLIGFI
-860 NGMISAIVG
+860 NGMLSGIVN

-877 LNNLSIDTPD
+877 LNRLSIDVPD
-887 WLPFGMGG
+887 WVPVVGG
-895 KHLGFSISHIPA
+895 NHLGFNVAHITA

-938 EAPLATIQEAVAAVM
+938 EAPLATIQQAVAAVM
-953 QDYQDGNLAALQQ
+953 QDYQDGNLAALEQ
-966 VLATLREILSAIYG
+966 VIAVLRQILEAVYG
-980 INIGDEV
+980 IHIGDAE
-987 IGQAAARYQT
+987 IGQAVARYNS
-997 RQSIITGRA
+997 RQAIITGRA

>member
-1 MAADG
+1 MPQADG
-6 SIIIDTRVNN
+6 SIIIDTRINN

-69 KELRHI
+69 KALDEINAKL
-75 DNELQAAKAQIA
+75 DAARAKNLASVQKEFPGMSAGNAASIA
-87 AFDGAQL
+87 ESRTKGQY
-94 QEQFKNARV
+94 
-103 ELQKIQGEMLSN
+103 G
-115 ANALEEKSDI
+115 
-125 YYKRIARKHPNV
+125 
-137 PIHAINQ
+137 
-144 AADFSARSKNPE
+144 ADFARSDQ
-156 LAAKESALSQQ
+156 LAAEYAKQTES
-167 YALQSAKV
+167 
-175 DQLSNSVRALN
+175 
-186 AVRAQASGL
+186 
-195 VGKKSALESSITQ
+195 I
-208 QSDTVARLTGEYQ
+208 ARLTGEYQ

-257 LNMAADAAGKFGTAI
+257 LNMAADAARKFGTAI

-398 AAQQAAEGVAGVGDA
+398 AAQQAAAGVAGVGDA

-425 RSLAGFDEITRLDSP
+425 RSLAGFDEITRLDAP
-440 QDTSGGGGGSA
+440 QDDTGSGGGGGSSA
-451 GTIDPNFG
+451 ITPSFD

-506 VQWATNIADTINGAV
+506 VQWAANIADTINGAV
-521 STPGLWEAIGHTLA
+521 TTPGLWEAIGHTLA

-561 ARGLSQLVTEVDW
+561 ARGLTQLVAEVDW

-626 GDLSALAI
+626 GDLSTLAI

-680 PVILTTMVLPA
+680 PVILTTVVLPA
-691 ILSWIGSVLL
+691 ILSWISSVLL

-729 SALSAILAAIGG
+729 SALSAIVAAIGG
-741 WPVALI
+741 WPVVLI
-747 AAIVAVFGLLL
+747 AAIVALFAALIAV
-758 KAIIDNWDAICDWFS
+758 IVDNWDAICDWFS

-778 FVAGWNDF
+778 FVAAWNEF
-786 WSLVSTNAQN
+786 WSLVSTNARN
-796 WWDDVTT
+796 WWNDVTT
-803 GWTEFWDGVSSV
+803 GWSNFWSSISEK
-815 FDALKASLSQAWN
+815 FNALKSALGSAWN

-833 LATSVASIWEGIVST
+833 LASGVTSIWNGIVNT
-848 VKGAVNSLIGFV
+848 VKGAVNALIGFI
-860 NGMISAIVG
+860 NGMLSGIVN

-877 LNNLSIDTPD
+877 LNRLSIDVPS
-887 WLPFGMGG
+887 WVPLVGG
-895 KHLGFSISHIPA
+895 NHLGFSISHITA

-914 QGAVIPP
+914 RGAVIPP
-921 NREFMAVLGDQS
+921 NREFLAVLGDQS

-938 EAPLATIQEAVAAVM
+938 EAPLATIQQAVAAVM
-953 QDYQDGNLAALQQ
+953 QDYQDGELAALEQ
-966 VLATLREILSAIYG
+966 VVAVLRQILEAVYG
-980 INIGDEV
+980 IHIGDDV
-987 IGQAAARYQT
+987 IGRAAARYT
-997 RQSIITGRA
+997 NRQAVITGRA

>member
-1 MAADG
+1 MPQADG
-6 SIIIDTRVNN
+6 SIIIDTRINN

-46 ATSKRS
+46 ATSRRS

-69 KELRHI
+69 KALDEINAKL
-75 DNELQAAKAQIA
+75 DAARAKNLAAVQKEFPGMSAGNAASIA
-87 AFDGAQL
+87 ESRTKGQY
-94 QEQFKNARV
+94 
-103 ELQKIQGEMLSN
+103 G
-115 ANALEEKSDI
+115 
-125 YYKRIARKHPNV
+125 
-137 PIHAINQ
+137 
-144 AADFSARSKNPE
+144 ADFARSDQ
-156 LAAKESALSQQ
+156 LAAEYAKQTES
-167 YALQSAKV
+167 
-175 DQLSNSVRALN
+175 
-186 AVRAQASGL
+186 
-195 VGKKSALESSITQ
+195 I
-208 QSDTVARLTGEYQ
+208 ARLTGEYQ

-236 LAQQLDRETAAVNR
+236 LAQQLDRETAAVNS

-398 AAQQAAEGVAGVGDA
+398 AAQQAAAGVAGVGDA

-425 RSLAGFDEITRLDSP
+425 RSLAGFDEITRLDAP

-521 STPGLWEAIGHTLA
+521 TTPGLWEAIGHTLA
-535 QGLNTMTGFVDT
+535 QGLNTVTSFVDT

-561 ARGLSQLVTEVDW
+561 ARGLTQLVSEVDW

-581 TDGMRAALLTLHG
+581 TDGMRAALLVLHG

-626 GDLSALAI
+626 GDLSTLAI

-680 PVILTTMVLPA
+680 PVILTTVVLPA
-691 ILSWIGSVLL
+691 ILSWISSVLL

-729 SALSAILAAIGG
+729 SALSAIVAAIGG
-741 WPVALI
+741 WPVVLI
-747 AAIVAVFGLLL
+747 AAIVALFAALIAV
-758 KAIIDNWDAICDWFS
+758 IVDNWDAICDWFS

-778 FVAGWNDF
+778 FVAAWNEF
-786 WSLVSTNAQN
+786 WSLVSTNARN
-796 WWDDVTT
+796 WWNDVTT
-803 GWTEFWDGVSSV
+803 GWINFWSSISEK
-815 FDALKASLSQAWN
+815 FNALKSALGSAWN

-833 LATSVASIWEGIVST
+833 LASGVTSIWNGIVNT
-848 VKGAVNSLIGFV
+848 VKGAVNALIGFI
-860 NGMISAIVG
+860 NGMLSGIVN

-877 LNNLSIDTPD
+877 LNRLSIDVPD
-887 WLPFGMGG
+887 WVPVVGG
-895 KHLGFSISHIPA
+895 NHLGFNVAHITA

-938 EAPLATIQEAVAAVM
+938 EAPLATIQQAVAAVM
-953 QDYQDGNLAALQQ
+953 QDYQDGNLAALEQ
-966 VLATLREILSAIYG
+966 VIAVLRQILEAVYG
-980 INIGDEV
+980 IHIGDAV
-987 IGQAAARYQT
+987 IGQAVARYNS
-997 RQSIITGRA
+997 RQAIITGRA

>member
-1 MAADG
+1 MPQADG
-6 SIIIDTRVNN
+6 SIIIDTRINN

-36 ISALDKQLGQ
+36 ISALDRQLGQ

-69 KELRHI
+69 KALDEINAKL
-75 DNELQAAKAQIA
+75 DAARAKNLAAVQKEFPGMSAGNAASIA
-87 AFDGAQL
+87 ESRTKGQY
-94 QEQFKNARV
+94 
-103 ELQKIQGEMLSN
+103 G
-115 ANALEEKSDI
+115 
-125 YYKRIARKHPNV
+125 
-137 PIHAINQ
+137 
-144 AADFSARSKNPE
+144 ADFARSDQ
-156 LAAKESALSQQ
+156 LAAEYAKQTES
-167 YALQSAKV
+167 
-175 DQLSNSVRALN
+175 
-186 AVRAQASGL
+186 
-195 VGKKSALESSITQ
+195 I
-208 QSDTVARLTGEYQ
+208 ARLTGEYQ

-236 LAQQLDRETAAVNR
+236 LAQQLDRETAAVDR

-382 SYIARLVA
+382 SYVARLVA

-398 AAQQAAEGVAGVGDA
+398 AAQQAAAGVASVGSA
-413 AAGTADKVKKAT
+413 ASGTADQVKKAT
-425 RSLAGFDEITRLDSP
+425 KSLAGFDEITRLDAP
-440 QDTSGGGGGSA
+440 QDDTGSGGGGGSSA
-451 GTIDPNFG
+451 ITPSFD

-521 STPGLWEAIGHTLA
+521 TTPGLWEAIGHTLA
-535 QGLNTMTGFVDT
+535 QGLNTVTGFVDT

-561 ARGLSQLVTEVDW
+561 ARGLTQLVAEVDW

-581 TDGMRAALLTLHG
+581 TDGMRAALLVLHG

-626 GDLSALAI
+626 GDLSTLAI

-680 PVILTTMVLPA
+680 PVILTTVVLPA
-691 ILSWIGSVLL
+691 ILSWISSVLL

-729 SALSAILAAIGG
+729 SALSAIVAAIGG
-741 WPVALI
+741 WPVVLIVAIVALFAALI
-747 AAIVAVFGLLL
+747 AVIV
-758 KAIIDNWDAICDWFS
+758 DNWDAICDWFS

-778 FVAGWNDF
+778 FVAAWDEF
-786 WSLVSTNAQN
+786 WSLVATNARN
-796 WWDDVTT
+796 WWNDVTT
-803 GWTEFWDGVSSV
+803 GWSNFWATISEK
-815 FDALKASLSQAWN
+815 FNALKSALGSAWN

-833 LATSVASIWEGIVST
+833 LASGVTSIWNGIVNT
-848 VKGAVNSLIGFV
+848 VKGAVNALIGFI
-860 NGMISAIVG
+860 NGMLSGIVN

-877 LNNLSIDTPD
+877 LNRLSIDVPD
-887 WLPFGMGG
+887 WVPVVGG
-895 KHLGFSISHIPA
+895 NHLGFNVAHITA

-938 EAPLATIQEAVAAVM
+938 EAPLATIQQAVAAVM
-953 QDYQDGNLAALQQ
+953 QDYQDGNLAALEQ
-966 VLATLREILSAIYG
+966 VIAVLRQILEAVYG
-980 INIGDEV
+980 IHIGDAM
-987 IGQAAARYQT
+987 IGQAVARYNS
-997 RQSIITGRA
+997 RQAIITGRA